1 MQFNI
6 RRASIMLDITMPLAV
21 ILIFYPPCLAQYAG
35 GLLPLVFLMQ
45 KGIFFLCVR
54 YFISYKIF
62 SSKYFIAY
70 EISYT

>member
-45 KGIFFLCVR
+45 KGIFFLCV
-54 YFISYKIF
+54 
-62 SSKYFIAY
+62 
-70 EISYT
+70 